1 MELKNKYAITQ
12 DSINKIKNEIINFKD
27 VCTKY
32 YNGELSVAEYKSLS
46 GGFGTYSER
55 EHKTSMFRLR
65 IPCGELKKEYFNF
78 ILDQIE
84 KYDIKKLHITT
95 NQSIQLHNLKPE
107 IISQLMLD
115 SLNIGIVSRGSGGDF
130 PRNVLC
136 SPLSG
141 VQKDEYFDV
150 VPYAKVVSNYLL
162 GLIGQVKL
170 PRKLKVAF
178 SNSPENVTHPTF
190 RDMGFVANQNGTF
203 DVYTAG
209 GLGLNPAMGLKA
221 LENINPSDILYAVK
235 AMVYMFTTYGNYQ
248 NRAKARTRYI
258 PREIGEEKF
267 LEEFRAKYDELKTSE
282 DLSFEI
288 KEELINKQGDNTEP
302 KNDRNVIPQK
312 QSGLYAVKYHP
323 LCGNPDINTFKELYN
338 FIKDIEDVKVR
349 LSVKEEMYILNLTG
363 DEANKVLEI
372 INSDNAKTKLQESIS
387 CVGASIC
394 QHGIADSPALL
405 ESIVKME
412 KEEGFKDGILP
423 AINISGCPSSCSAQ
437 QSGVIGF
444 QGGKR
449 KVDGELVSAF
459 QISIAG
465 NELFNQEKFGEAVGF
480 IAETKI
486 PEFFRELG
494 TIVQESG
501 LLFDDWYKNNSETL
515 IELAKKYIIQ

>member
-1 MELKNKYAITQ
+1 MQIFNNNQNKTSLKYE
-12 DSINKIKNEIINFKD
+12 INNFTKICKNF
-27 VCTKY
+27 
-32 YNGELSVAEYKSLS
+32 YNGMLSVPEYKSLS

-55 EHKTSMFRLR
+55 EHKTGMLRLR
-65 IPCGELKKEYFNF
+65 IPCGDLSLEQFNF
-78 ILDQIE
+78 IIEQIN
-84 KYDIKKLHITT
+84 KYDIKKVHITT
-95 NQSIQLHNLKPE
+95 NQSIQLHKLEPDNITK
-107 IISQLMLD
+107 IMLD
-115 SLNIGIVSRGSGGDF
+115 AVDVDIITRGAGGDF
-130 PRNVLC
+130 PRNVLS

-141 VQKDEYFDV
+141 VQKGEYFDV
-150 VPYAKVVSNYLL
+150 LPCAKVVSNFLL
-162 GLIGQVKL
+162 GLIGKVKL

-221 LENINPSDILYAVK
+221 LENVNPNNILYAVK

-267 LEEFRAKYDELKTSE
+267 LEEFRAKYEELKSSE
-282 DLSFEI
+282 DLTFEI
-288 KEELINKQGDNTEP
+288 QKELINKQGDNTEP

-323 LCGNPDINTFKELYN
+323 LLGNPDINTLKELYN

-394 QHGIADSPALL
+394 QHGIVDSPALL
-405 ESIVKME
+405 ESIVRME

-486 PEFFRELG
+486 PEFFKELG
-494 TIVQESG
+494 KIVQKSG